1 MQTPT
6 EHDLGYGDVEALGY
20 NTDENQDERSES
32 NPRTRVRLSRRGST
46 GIVGRTYMNRCLERT
61 SSWDDYEESIKTA
74 TDNDRIAEE
83 KTYRRK
89 PRRMSGLAALSTDT
103 IKGSMRDMPSTVPL
117 DDSVRMIQRRI
128 QQRRASTGMAA

>member
-6 EHDLGYGDVEALGY
+6 AQDLGYGDSEALDY

-32 NPRTRVRLSRRGST
+32 NPRTRVRMTRRGST
-46 GIVGRTYMNRCLERT
+46 GIVGRTYMNGCLEKT
-61 SSWDDYEESIKTA
+61 SLSTNSEEAVKTA
-74 TDNDRIAEE
+74 NDNDRRAEE
-83 KTYRRK
+83 RTYRRK

-103 IKGSMRDMPSTVPL
+103 IKGSMAGLPCLLQR